1 MKVSIVK
8 LFRHNAGVLTIFFQI
23 SALANGALNE
33 SPQYE
38 T

>member
-1 MKVSIVK
+1 MKVSISK
-8 LFRHNAGVLTIFFQI
+8 LLRHNAGVLTNFFQI

-33 SPQYE
+33 